1 MVSTRGHAFVR
12 TAVRGRAGIL
22 AAGTDLGRDG
32 SAPTQPQP
40 ERRGMERAM
49 VALTRELP
57 VVLCLMG
64 PTAAGKTALAEAIA
78 DRIPVDLISVDSA
91 LIYRGMDIGTGKPDA
106 AELARYP
113 HALIDICDPLESY
126 SAARFR
132 DDALA
137 LIARAHGR
145 GRVPLLVGGTM
156 LYFKALIEG
165 IAELPDADPAVR
177 ARLEQ
182 EREQLGL
189 NALHERLRQLDPVAA
204 ERIHPNDPQRLL
216 RALEVIAVTGEPMSA
231 LWQKAAG
238 APAPYRFMQVGLL
251 PDRAWLHQRIAIRF
265 DAMLAAGL
273 LAEVERLRSRGDL
286 QPDLPSMRCVG
297 YRQAWDWLDAR
308 DRGQPL
314 PLAELRERGLA
325 ATRQLA
331 KRQYTWLRGWPLD
344 LSLSDYLAEAGPA
357 ALERVLTLLKT

>member
-1 MVSTRGHAFVR
+1 
-12 TAVRGRAGIL
+12 
-22 AAGTDLGRDG
+22 
-32 SAPTQPQP
+32 
-40 ERRGMERAM
+40 M
-49 VALTRELP
+49 VALTPDRP
-57 VVLCLMG
+57 AVLCLMG

-78 DRIPVDLISVDSA
+78 DQLPVDLISVDSA

-132 DDALA
+132 DDALT
-137 LIARAHGR
+137 LIVRAHQR
-145 GRVPLLVGGTM
+145 GRLPLLVGGTM
-156 LYFKALIEG
+156 LYFKALIDG
-165 IAELPDADPAVR
+165 IADLPDANPAIR
-177 ARLEQ
+177 AQLEQ

-189 NALHERLRQLDPVAA
+189 EALHERLKQLDPVAGA
-204 ERIHPNDPQRLL
+204 RIHPNDPQRLL

-238 APAPYRFMQVGLL
+238 TGSGKPAPFRFLQVGLL
-251 PDRAWLHQRIAIRF
+251 PDRAWLHQRIAARF

-273 LAEVERLRSRGDL
+273 VAEVERLRARGDL

-297 YRQAWDWLDAR
+297 YRQSWEWLDAR

-314 PLAELRERGLA
+314 PLTELRERGVA

-344 LSLSDYLAEAGPA
+344 LSLSDYLSEAGPA
-357 ALERVLTLLKT
+357 ALKQVLTLLKP

>member
-1 MVSTRGHAFVR
+1 
-12 TAVRGRAGIL
+12 
-22 AAGTDLGRDG
+22 
-32 SAPTQPQP
+32 
-40 ERRGMERAM
+40 M
-49 VALTRELP
+49 VALTPDRP
-57 VVLCLMG
+57 TVLCLMG

-78 DRIPVDLISVDSA
+78 DQLPVDLISVDSA

-137 LIARAHGR
+137 LIARAHQR
-145 GRVPLLVGGTM
+145 GRLPLLVGGTM
-156 LYFKALIEG
+156 LYFKALIDG
-165 IAELPDADPAVR
+165 IADLPDANPAIR
-177 ARLEQ
+177 AQLEQ

-189 NALHERLRQLDPVAA
+189 EALHERLKQLDPVAGA
-204 ERIHPNDPQRLL
+204 RIHPNDPQRLL

-238 APAPYRFMQVGLL
+238 TDSGQPTPFRFLQVGLL
-251 PDRAWLHQRIAIRF
+251 PDRAWLHQRIAARF

-273 LAEVERLRSRGDL
+273 VAEVEQLRARGDL

-297 YRQAWDWLDAR
+297 YRQSWEWLDAR

-314 PLAELRERGLA
+314 PLAELRERGVA

-344 LSLSDYLAEAGPA
+344 LSLSDYLSEAGPA
-357 ALERVLTLLKT
+357 ALKQVLTLLKP